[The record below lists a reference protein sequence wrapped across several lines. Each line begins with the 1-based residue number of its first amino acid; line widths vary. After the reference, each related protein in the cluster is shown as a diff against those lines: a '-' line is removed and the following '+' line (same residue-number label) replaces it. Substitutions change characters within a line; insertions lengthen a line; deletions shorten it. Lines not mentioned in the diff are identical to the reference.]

1 MNPNFKADGRFK
13 LLRDWMVKKPFRT
26 SQMWRDLMR
35 LTTWNYTIHD
45 KNAAAWFFAPPVKTI
60 SLCSSESVKT
70 DEDEGGEGE
79 VRYVSQHHVTAER
92 DRKSQHQISNVHSWR
107 ALMPYFTLCNLSV
120 LTNWHKMWL
129 AYLQAA
135 DEARVAGKYSCSVF
149 ILCLL
154 FLPGYL

>member
-1 MNPNFKADGRFK
+1 MNPHFKADGRFK
-13 LLRDWMVKKPFRT
+13 QPRDWMVKKPFRT
-26 SQMWRDLMR
+26 SPMWRDLMW
-35 LTTWNYTIHD
+35 LTTWNYMIRD
-45 KNAAAWFFAPPVKTI
+45 KNAAAWFFAPPVKPI

-79 VRYVSQHHVTAER
+79 VRYVSQYHVTAAR
-92 DRKSQHQISNVHSWR
+92 DRKSQLQISNVRSWR
-107 ALMPYFTLCNLSV
+107 ALMPYFTLCYLSV
-120 LTNWHKMWL
+120 LTKWHKIGL